1 VRLRPAKAEDLSAM
15 MVLEQ
20 QSPAAAHWS
29 QQQYEK
35 LFEPESAA
43 HVSKRFAWVA
53 EADGESAAILA
64 FLVSHNIDKEWELE
78 NIVVTENARRRGV
91 GTLLLSQFIAHARI
105 DGGSAIF
112 LEVRESNL
120 SARTLYAK
128 LGFEEKGLRKSYYS
142 SPTEDAVL
150 YLLRL

>member
-20 QSPAAAHWS
+20 QSPTAAHWS

-35 LFEPESAA
+35 LFQPESAA
-43 HVSKRFAWVA
+43 HVSKRFVWVA
-53 EADGESAAILA
+53 EEDGESAAILA

-91 GTLLLSQFIAHARI
+91 GSLLLRELIAHAQVN
-105 DGGSAIF
+105 GGCAIF

-120 SARTLYAK
+120 SARTLYSK